1 MLIGNLKVA
10 IQNIKGNPFGF
21 IFSYIVLPLILA
33 TMLFKSQAGLMSGEI
48 EISPISL
55 SIVDEDKTAYS
66 DLIGKSF
73 VEGESSKYFIV
84 KEDGEYLV
92 KIAKGFGDGIA
103 KDGRVDL
110 KVESNGNSPS
120 IYQMDFIK
128 SYLDMLSKE
137 LLKGRDREEILSA
150 LETEA
155 ERSEVFQ
162 KLLMIDSGIDI
173 EQENILKEEK
183 ISFNEYNGI
192 TMIQYIF
199 IMFLLSATVGSKKLK
214 ETTGLPMRIETLPV
228 DRFKLNVSELISSS
242 LVIFVSAAIYIS
254 ISRLI
259 DMGFSKDYFLN
270 ILSALV
276 VSLSVGSFA
285 QFLLGI
291 NDTLASVVTYGI
303 LYGQLIFGGLIGPV
317 NKLFENTVLE
327 NFLGFNLNSIF
338 IDPFM
343 DLGNEIFS
351 IKSLYPAIG
360 LGLVSFVGMYIVI
373 KWKEKKVA

>member
-128 SYLDMLSKE
+128 STWICYP
-137 LLKGRDREEILSA
+137 
-150 LETEA
+150 T
-155 ERSEVFQ
+155 
-162 KLLMIDSGIDI
+162 
-173 EQENILKEEK
+173 
-183 ISFNEYNGI
+183 
-192 TMIQYIF
+192 
-199 IMFLLSATVGSKKLK
+199 
-214 ETTGLPMRIETLPV
+214 
-228 DRFKLNVSELISSS
+228 
-242 LVIFVSAAIYIS
+242 
-254 ISRLI
+254 
-259 DMGFSKDYFLN
+259 
-270 ILSALV
+270 
-276 VSLSVGSFA
+276 
-285 QFLLGI
+285 
-291 NDTLASVVTYGI
+291 
-303 LYGQLIFGGLIGPV
+303 
-317 NKLFENTVLE
+317 
-327 NFLGFNLNSIF
+327 NF
-338 IDPFM
+338 
-343 DLGNEIFS
+343 
-351 IKSLYPAIG
+351 
-360 LGLVSFVGMYIVI
+360 
-373 KWKEKKVA
+373 

>member
-1 MLIGNLKVA
+1 M
-10 IQNIKGNPFGF
+10 
-21 IFSYIVLPLILA
+21 
-33 TMLFKSQAGLMSGEI
+33 
-48 EISPISL
+48 
-55 SIVDEDKTAYS
+55 
-66 DLIGKSF
+66 
-73 VEGESSKYFIV
+73 
-84 KEDGEYLV
+84 
-92 KIAKGFGDGIA
+92 
-103 KDGRVDL
+103 
-110 KVESNGNSPS
+110 
-120 IYQMDFIK
+120 
-128 SYLDMLSKE
+128 
-137 LLKGRDREEILSA
+137 SA

-303 LYGQLIFGGLIGPV
+303 LYGQLIFGGLI
-317 NKLFENTVLE
+317 
-327 NFLGFNLNSIF
+327 
-338 IDPFM
+338 
-343 DLGNEIFS
+343 DL
-351 IKSLYPAIG
+351 
-360 LGLVSFVGMYIVI
+360 
-373 KWKEKKVA
+373 